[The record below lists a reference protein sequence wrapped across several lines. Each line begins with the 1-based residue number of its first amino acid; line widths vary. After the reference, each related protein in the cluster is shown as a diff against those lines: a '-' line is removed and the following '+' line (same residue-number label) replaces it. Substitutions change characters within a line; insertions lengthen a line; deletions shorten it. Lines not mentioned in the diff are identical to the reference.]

1 MSQLSQQ
8 AGAFDMF
15 NDGNSYSSYYANGG
29 GGNVGGGNGG
39 GGNGG
44 DGSGAT
50 GGSSAIT
57 ENSEPDVQDPLS
69 DISQLQGMPAS
80 PLLIAELQRLR
91 YKLEEQF
98 DVQRNFN
105 ARIERQLAEFECT
118 PRVYESCELTYPTD

>member
-1 MSQLSQQ
+1 MSQQE
-8 AGAFDMF
+8 GAMNMLIDR
-15 NDGNSYSSYYANGG
+15 SSYDSYYENGAG
-29 GGNVGGGNGG
+29 GVCAS
-39 GGNGG
+39 
-44 DGSGAT
+44 DGTVS
-50 GGSSAIT
+50 
-57 ENSEPDVQDPLS
+57 ENSEPDVHDPLS

-118 PRVYESCELTYPTD
+118 PRVYESCELTYPTDW